1 MSIASDL
8 GMKLNLSFAKKI
20 STTNL
25 LFSESQ
31 SRIVVSIKTSMK
43 KEFEKVF
50 KNQSC
55 ALIGKT
61 KVKKYLS
68 INIFNEDL
76 INIPITDLS
85 KAYKKNIENL

>member
-55 ALIGKT
+55 TLIGKT